1 MNHSRRDSV
10 GDGHVVTGAAI
21 PSIRQ
26 QIEQLSTLASKASA
40 ESSSRRGVISD
51 ETRRLISESSS
62 ERGRRLQLETREQYM
77 ATLRRLGQAT
87 TAGSLP
93 MRSACRRQRSRRA
106 CWSFCGW
113 DWCAILAASRNEST
127 RQCDED

>member
-87 TAGSLP
+87 S
-93 MRSACRRQRSRRA
+93 RQ
-106 CWSFCGW
+106 
-113 DWCAILAASRNEST
+113 LADALGVSQAAVKT
-127 RQCDED
+127 RMLELLRMGLVRDLGGIKKRIYEAV